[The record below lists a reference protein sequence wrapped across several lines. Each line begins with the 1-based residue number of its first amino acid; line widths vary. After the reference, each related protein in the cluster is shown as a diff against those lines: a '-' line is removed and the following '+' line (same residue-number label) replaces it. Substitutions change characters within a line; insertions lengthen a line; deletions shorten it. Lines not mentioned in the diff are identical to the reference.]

1 MQNKFVSPILERSF
15 RRRYFQDSNSNSPIS
30 DNKTSYGSNSLSPI
44 NFMRNSRMENSFM
57 SKFEKEV
64 AFVCQENNKSI
75 KTIEDKI
82 DFFLTEANERIDYLK
97 AHPPSPKAPFDY
109 IPPKVRQ
116 LTPKKKT
123 QAPPPSLPLQKLR
136 LQSLPKKNRSI
147 EDLLKTSE
155 NFSSKK
161 KDELILQLQKSIG
174 AIKTPCIEGLYAQ
187 ISRNEHSFETYK
199 NLRHNNEIDPFST
212 FNLVCSNEHVPPI
225 PLLRH
230 LQDSSLILNRYRMS
244 ETIATALSEA
254 ITLMPYLKKL
264 HLDENFLSDAGGAAL
279 LKGLSMQEQ
288 LYSFFYTN
296 NEIGQKF
303 SKEFKVFVQ
312 KCPITELNFR
322 GCKVPGHYLKE
333 IIEGFRA
340 LKGLKKL
347 YLSEIGF
354 PDSCMEK
361 FSKYIRRAQISELDL
376 S

>member
-123 QAPPPSLPLQKLR
+123 QAPPPSLPLQKRR

-161 KDELILQLQKSIG
+161 KDELILKLQKSIG
-174 AIKTPCIEGLYAQ
+174 AIKNPCIEGL
-187 ISRNEHSFETYK
+187 
-199 NLRHNNEIDPFST
+199 
-212 FNLVCSNEHVPPI
+212 
-225 PLLRH
+225 
-230 LQDSSLILNRYRMS
+230 
-244 ETIATALSEA
+244 
-254 ITLMPYLKKL
+254 
-264 HLDENFLSDAGGAAL
+264 
-279 LKGLSMQEQ
+279 
-288 LYSFFYTN
+288 
-296 NEIGQKF
+296 
-303 SKEFKVFVQ
+303 
-312 KCPITELNFR
+312 
-322 GCKVPGHYLKE
+322 
-333 IIEGFRA
+333 
-340 LKGLKKL
+340 
-347 YLSEIGF
+347 
-354 PDSCMEK
+354 
-361 FSKYIRRAQISELDL
+361 
-376 S
+376 